1 MDLLYIDDDLDDL
14 ELFSEAVKA
23 IAPSCSCVMTTS
35 GEEGLS
41 MLATLRPHCVFLDIN
56 MPRLNGCQLLKRIRE
71 NKMYDA
77 VKVCI
82 LSTAITGA
90 ESTSYKKM
98 GANFCIKKPTSFG
111 ELKKSLEQCL
121 LEVSR
126 TSIDLS
132 ARKRKR

>member
-41 MLATLRPHCVFLDIN
+41 MMATLRPHCVFLDIN

-90 ESTSYKKM
+90 ESTSYKKN
-98 GANFCIKKPTSFG
+98 GCKLLYKKTH
-111 ELKKSLEQCL
+111 L
-121 LEVSR
+121 
-126 TSIDLS
+126 IW
-132 ARKRKR
+132 